1 MLDIA
6 YEEYKAK
13 QGCTDLDE
21 RDYFEIHQDI
31 ASDIFCNVELAL
43 LIIMLK
49 KMNDC
54 NCYYEKI
61 YELGNLDK
69 IQIEYNKNVIFINEL
84 QEECFGS
91 VSEQIEFLERAMH
104 YYLKPEIMK
113 EKLLAIDNILRIER
127 EKKEGK
133 FQSFITIGGFLIS
146 LIFGFPAIY
155 DTITIIRKLLFFI
168 PADVPYLTVESV
180 SALVWIVFNGVLF
193 LMLYRRYR

>member
-1 MLDIA
+1 
-6 YEEYKAK
+6 
-13 QGCTDLDE
+13 
-21 RDYFEIHQDI
+21 
-31 ASDIFCNVELAL
+31 
-43 LIIMLK
+43 
-49 KMNDC
+49 
-54 NCYYEKI
+54 
-61 YELGNLDK
+61 
-69 IQIEYNKNVIFINEL
+69 
-84 QEECFGS
+84 
-91 VSEQIEFLERAMH
+91 
-104 YYLKPEIMK
+104 MK